1 MAKGKYHDWLT
12 PDGLLLIKGWARDG
26 LTDKE
31 ISDNIGVSQQTFCEW
46 RKRFPEFSES
56 IKKGRR
62 PVLVEVEDTF
72 FEKKLK
78 GHYVDEEITE
88 KTVQRDSSGA
98 VIGSTEHKRISKRY
112 IAPDTTA
119 MIFFMKCRMS
129 EKYNDKINL
138 TVDDKRSGQ
147 LADLIEGLK
156 ENDIYSE
163 TAAFDESMADEPTET
178 N

>member
-1 MAKGKYHDWLT
+1 MAKGKYHEWIT

-31 ISDNIGVSQQTFCEW
+31 IADNIGVHVSTFCEW
-46 RKRFPEFSES
+46 INKYPEFSEA

-78 GHYVDEEITE
+78 GHFVDEEITE
-88 KTVQRDSSGA
+88 KTVHRDESGN
-98 VIGSTEHKRISKRY
+98 ITGSTEHKRISKRY

-119 MIFFMKCRMS
+119 MIFFMKCRMPD
-129 EKYNDKINL
+129 KYNDRLNQGKSDIDVEDL
-138 TVDDKRSGQ
+138 TALAKLLNIGKNNDENTDDTVEAV
-147 LADLIEGLK
+147 LEEA
-156 ENDIYSE
+156 
-163 TAAFDESMADEPTET
+163 
-178 N
+178 